1 MSSSLETIRKRLLW
15 RATHRGIR
23 EMDLVVG
30 GFAMENLERMSATE
44 LEQFGVLLDIPDQD
58 LLAWLTNQDIVPQ
71 HLATPMLAHILAFR
85 PETNE

>member
-1 MSSSLETIRKRLLW
+1 MSSDLETTRKRLLW
-15 RATHRGIR
+15 RATHRGIK

-30 GFAMENLERMSATE
+30 GFAVENLERMSATE

-71 HLATPMLAHILAFR
+71 DRASPLLTQILAFR

>member
-1 MSSSLETIRKRLLW
+1 MSNDLETIRKRLLW
-15 RATHRGIR
+15 RATHRGIK

-30 GFAMENLERMSATE
+30 GFAVQNLQRMSATE
-44 LEQFGVLLDIPDQD
+44 LEQFAVLLDIPDQD

-71 HLATPMLAHILAFR
+71 HLASPMLDHILAFR